1 MFPNEE
7 TQFKKGEP
15 SPNPSG
21 RPKGSKNLST
31 ILAEMLEEEVEVNEG
46 GVKSKKKFSDVIIRK
61 LIKKGYEGDIK
72 AIQVIFDR
80 TEGAAK
86 QEIKINGEISNQESG
101 FSQEERE
108 KILDAIDKSNPQDKS

>member
-1 MFPNEE
+1 MIRNEE
-7 TQFKKGEP
+7 LNQFKPGE
-15 SPNPSG
+15 SGNPSG
-21 RPKGSKNLST
+21 RPRGSRNLST
-31 ILAEMLEEEVEVNEG
+31 ILAEMLEEEIEITEA
-46 GVKSKKKFSDVIIRK
+46 GVKSKKKFADVIVRK
-61 LIKKGYEGDIK
+61 LIRKANEGDIK

-80 TEGAAK
+80 TEGQAK